1 MKTKQYQ
8 MEIQMG
14 LIDWDETMSVGV
26 EEIDAQH
33 RQLIL
38 LVNESYE
45 ALQRHDEDKIPALL
59 EKMKAYAAIH
69 FDTEEAYMKRNNYPG
84 LEAHKLKH
92 VRFKKDVEEFQQKKH
107 EKTNLSK
114 LFVYLSRWLTRHIMD
129 EDKRYTVYMHPKA

>member
-1 MKTKQYQ
+1 
-8 MEIQMG
+8 MG

-26 EEIDAQH
+26 EEIDIQH

-59 EKMKAYAAIH
+59 EKMKDYAAVH
-69 FDTEEAYMKRNNYPG
+69 FEAEEAYMKQNNYPG

-129 EDKRYTVYMHPKA
+129 EDKRYTVYMRSKG

>member
-1 MKTKQYQ
+1 
-8 MEIQMG
+8 MG

-26 EEIDAQH
+26 EEIDIQH

-59 EKMKAYAAIH
+59 EKMKEYAAVH
-69 FDTEEAYMKRNNYPG
+69 FETEESYMKRNNYPG

-92 VRFKKDVEEFQQKKH
+92 VRFKKDVEEFQQKKY

-129 EDKRYTVYMHPKA
+129 EDKRYTVYMRSKA

>member
-1 MKTKQYQ
+1 MG
-8 MEIQMG
+8 G

-26 EEIDAQH
+26 EEIDIQH

-59 EKMKAYAAIH
+59 KKMKDYAAVH
-69 FDTEEAYMKRNNYPG
+69 FEAEEAYMKRNNYPG

-129 EDKRYTVYMHPKA
+129 EDKRY